1 MKKYLKLIGIK
12 ANKALNKKIDT
23 KTKNKVL
30 NRFANLIRKNK
41 SKIISQNKKDV
52 YFAKKRKLRAN
63 LINRLLL
70 NDYKINEI
78 IKSIN
83 IIAKLKDPVDV
94 MAIGSHGQTIKH
106 EPRLTIPYT
115 LQIGDPQ
122 KISGKNT
129 HIRS

>member
-1 MKKYLKLIGIK
+1 MK

-23 KTKNKVL
+23 KVKNKVL

-52 YFAKKRKLRAN
+52 YFAKKRKLREN

-83 IIAKLKDPVDV
+83 VIAKIKDPVDV
-94 MAIGSHGQTIKH
+94 RLNKWNGPNGLLIK
-106 EPRLTIPYT
+106 
-115 LQIGDPQ
+115 
-122 KISGKNT
+122 
-129 HIRS
+129 